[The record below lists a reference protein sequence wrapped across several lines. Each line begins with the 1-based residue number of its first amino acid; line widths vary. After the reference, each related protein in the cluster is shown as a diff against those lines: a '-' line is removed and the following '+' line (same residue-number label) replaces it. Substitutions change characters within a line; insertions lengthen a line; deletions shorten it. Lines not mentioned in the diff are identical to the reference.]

1 MFNSYFLFT
10 GISAMKAGPDSAL
23 TMADKFI
30 AHLAHTNLGTEKFRA
45 IQLGF
50 IEVRLQKEKELQ

>member
-1 MFNSYFLFT
+1 
-10 GISAMKAGPDSAL
+10 MKGPDNAL

-30 AHLAHTNLGTEKFRA
+30 AHLAHTNIGTEKFRS

-50 IEVRLQKEKELQ
+50 IEDYLIKEK